1 LAGGSWPLR
10 VIASQRVRAK
20 RGPMTGSANP
30 GSLRGGILDCFVARA
45 PRNDEQMAETSLLQF
60 TFQIADAGSPSRGAW
75 RPSFAQ
81 GAPSKKTRAQGR
93 PGAGWHPRSVR
104 DRNAHGVDHRCCRSP
119 GPPCAN
125 GFNGVLRAFFGER
138 CTIAPVALRN
148 ADARAG
154 RPLHHRKTW
163 RQNPGRRDHTT
174 SPSAHVLAG
183 NPRGGVC
190 SPPKPCKDAV
200 DVVS

>member
-1 LAGGSWPLR
+1 MLAGGSWPLR

-119 GPPCAN
+119 GLPCAD
-125 GFNGVLRAFFGER
+125 GFNGVLRALLGER
-138 CTIAPVALRN
+138 CTIAPVVLRM
-148 ADARAG
+148 ADARARSG
-154 RPLHHRKTW
+154 RRITASLDARTPGVRTTRLLRPRTIPPNTRRLACARPQASTRPL
-163 RQNPGRRDHTT
+163 
-174 SPSAHVLAG
+174 
-183 NPRGGVC
+183 
-190 SPPKPCKDAV
+190 
-200 DVVS
+200 